1 MRRNVEFVPNCDGF
15 VPWPGPGTAKKGD
28 LR

>member
-1 MRRNVEFVPNCDGF
+1 MRPNVEFVPIGDGF
-15 VPWPGPGTAKKGD
+15 VPGQAAGTAKKGE

>member
-1 MRRNVEFVPNCDGF
+1 MRWNVEFVPNCDGF
-15 VPWPGPGTAKKGD
+15 VPPIQAGTAKNGQ